1 LTEYS
6 RFFGGPEGSVPEYT
20 QPEFAE
26 VLSKIFTDGV
36 FSDIDNELEV
46 VETDPDALAVRINTG
61 EAWIQGFWYQN
72 TAYLTKSL
80 AAADPDN
87 DRIDR
92 IVLRLDTTTN
102 FKISIE
108 VLTGTPA
115 GSPSAP
121 ALTQTASIYE
131 ISLAQILVEE
141 DATSV
146 SDAKIT
152 DERTFANVTGAETNT
167 PGENLLVNSAFVDT
181 NEDGVPDWWTVLLT
195 PTVAI
200 AADTLCGFNDNHK
213 QITITSTGAGYEG
226 MVITQNTWLKV
237 RPSTA
242 YTFSIYYK
250 CTAED
255 TGYIHIHSYNAA
267 VEGTAHAAAEVTAT
281 TATRYTVTFTTDADA
296 TNLFIEL
303 ATKADGDICIFS
315 HPKLEIGS
323 IVTAYNTSDK
333 LKQISFG
340 PLAFNL
346 DFSTAV
352 PATLT
357 ETNGDA
363 DQVPLKSVA
372 FTKSDVAFLSPEF
385 DIPITFSGLPIL
397 ISYRFYAAAASKTHT
412 MEVAFVSRGLSDA
425 KDGAVGSFT
434 AFAQDASDGTTGDE
448 QINEKL
454 FTAAELGWV
463 AGEEIAMYLRRKN
476 EGGDDT
482 DEVYIKGIKFQYIEV

>member
-1 LTEYS
+1 MAAQFPTSITTQLLKVQARTQTTLTADTDASNTTWAVADTTGWPATGFVVCENETAYYS
-6 RFFGGPEGSVPEYT
+6 AKTTTTLTVQRG
-20 QPEFAE
+20 FAGTE
-26 VLSKIFTDGV
+26 VSHLTGKAV
-36 FSDIDNELEV
+36 K
-46 VETDPDALAVRINTG
+46 LAVVA
-61 EAWIQGFWYQN
+61 E
-72 TAYLTKSL
+72 
-80 AAADPDN
+80 
-87 DRIDR
+87 
-92 IVLRLDTTTN
+92 TTN
-102 FKISIE
+102 RMIDEIVATQSYLGIS
-108 VLTGTPA
+108 
-115 GSPSAP
+115 GSTDTDS
-121 ALTQTASIYE
+121 LSYKVTTLEDLAS
-131 ISLAQILVEE
+131 
-141 DATSV
+141 SV
-146 SDAKIT
+146 
-152 DERTFANVTGAETNT
+152 T

-181 NEDGVPDWWTVLLT
+181 NEDGIPDWWTVLLT

-213 QITITSTGAGYEG
+213 QITITSAGAGYEG

-250 CTAED
+250 CTAGD

-267 VEGTAHAAAEVTAT
+267 VEGTAHASAEVTAT

-340 PLAFNL
+340 PLSFNL

-357 ETNGDA
+357 EANGDA

-434 AFAQDASDGTTGDE
+434 AFAQDTSDGTTGDE